1 MSQSI
6 ITKYLPATNT
16 RGPRIKA
23 TSWRGSVTISYPYEL
38 SGNEA
43 HQKAA
48 QVLLDERHVAIP
60 FKIVKSAVL
69 PDDNGHVFII
79 E

>member
-1 MSQSI
+1 MAQSI
-6 ITKYLPATNT
+6 ITKCLGATNT
-16 RGPRIKA
+16 RGSRIKA
-23 TSWRGSVTISYPYEL
+23 TSWKGSVTIPYPSEFN
-38 SGNEA
+38 STEA

-48 QVLLDERHVAIP
+48 QTLLDEKHVDIP

-69 PDDNGHVFII
+69 PSDDGHVFII

>member
-16 RGPRIKA
+16 RGSRIKA
-23 TSWRGSVTISYPYEL
+23 TSWKGSVTISYPFDL
-38 SGNEA
+38 DGTSA
-43 HQKAA
+43 HEKAA
-48 QVLLDERHVAIP
+48 QTLLDEKHVDIP

-69 PDDNGHVFII
+69 PDDKGHVFII